1 MPLHYRLNPAILLT
15 ISLPDRCSNGPF
27 KRTPPG
33 MPPADKGPIKG
44 ESTVQQ
50 QEPGK
55 KRSPK
60 SKLGNIVV
68 NLLITLVVGAVYFYV
83 ALPALN
89 FQSGELYSF
98 IAILCVVYIICA
110 LITSGFNFGKPVQ
123 GKGVHVI
130 QLDFK
135 PKEYLAFIKKQCLPV
150 GLLLGLV
157 IVVGIIGAIVSMPI
171 FRAGAY
177 RELLTV
183 ENGDFATDIAQI
195 SFDKIPT
202 LDEASAN
209 YLGDRQMGTLSDMV
223 SQFEYSNDSTQINYQ
238 GRPVRVAPI
247 DYADIIKWF
256 TNRAQGLPA
265 YVMVDMVTQEAS
277 VVRLS
282 EGMKYSNSEPLNRNV
297 MRHLRFTYPTY
308 MFATPQFEI
317 DEEGRPWWIAPR
329 IVKTIGLFGGTDIQ
343 GAVLMDAVTGAC
355 TYYAQEDI
363 PSWVDNVYT
372 PQLIM
377 EQYDYYGTLV
387 NGFINSIFGQRDVT
401 VTTEGSNYIA
411 MNDDVYMYTGVT
423 SANADQS
430 NLGFLLSNQ
439 RTKETKFYQAPGA
452 TERAAQ
458 ASAMGEVQDL
468 GYTATFPLLLNI
480 AGEPTYFIPLL
491 DATSLVKS
499 YAMVN
504 VAQYQI
510 VVTAPSVAACEQAY
524 VQELSSEGVT
534 QPEELPQTQS
544 SGVIAEIRSAVMD
557 GNTHYFIRLEGETVY
572 YELSAA
578 DSPLAVILN
587 PGDRVTLDHAPQE
600 GEEAAILT
608 AYGVTLDQAGAAA
621 PSGESA
627 PSAQPSPTGASG
639 QGVD

>member
-1 MPLHYRLNPAILLT
+1 M
-15 ISLPDRCSNGPF
+15 
-27 KRTPPG
+27 
-33 MPPADKGPIKG
+33 G
-44 ESTVQQ
+44 EQAS
-50 QEPGK
+50 GK
-55 KRSPK
+55 KRPAR

-68 NLLITLVVGAVYFYV
+68 NLIITLVVGAIYFYV

-98 IAILCVVYIICA
+98 IGLLCVVYIICA
-110 LITSGFNFGKPVQ
+110 LITSGFDFGKPIQ

-150 GLLLGLV
+150 GILLGVV
-157 IVVGIIGAIVSMPI
+157 IVVGIIGSIISMPI

-177 RELLTV
+177 RDLLTV
-183 ENGDFATDIAQI
+183 EDGDFATDIAQI

-202 LDEASAN
+202 LDEDSAN

-247 DYADIIKWF
+247 DYADLIKWF

-265 YVMVDMVTQEAS
+265 YVIVDMVTQEAQ
-277 VVRLS
+277 VVRLPEG

-308 MFATPQFEI
+308 MFATPQFEV
-317 DEEGRPWWIAPR
+317 DEEGRPWWIVPR
-329 IVKTIGLFGGTDIQ
+329 IVKTIGLFGGTDIR
-343 GAVLMDAVTGAC
+343 GAVLMDAITGAC
-355 TYYAQEDI
+355 TYYEQENI

-372 PQLIM
+372 PALIM
-377 EQYDYYGTLV
+377 EQYDYHGTLV

-458 ASAMGEVQDL
+458 ASAQGEVQDL
-468 GYTATFPLLLNI
+468 GYIATFPLLLNI
-480 AGEPTYFIPLL
+480 DGEPTYFIPLK
-491 DATSLVKS
+491 DAANLVKS

-504 VAQYQI
+504 VSRYDI
-510 VVTAPSVAACEQAY
+510 VATGGSVTACEQEY
-524 VQELSSEGVT
+524 IRLLSDKGVT
-534 QPEELPQTQS
+534 QPDELPQTQT
-544 SGVIAEIRSAVMD
+544 SGVIEEIRSAVME

-578 DSPLAVILN
+578 DSSLAVILN
-587 PGDRVTLDHAPQE
+587 PGDRVTLDHAALE
-600 GEEAAILT
+600 DGEEATIVA
-608 AYGVTLDQAGAAA
+608 AYGVTLDQPGSGALTQAA
-621 PSGESA
+621 DP
-627 PSAQPSPTGASG
+627 AQTDDNT
-639 QGVD
+639 QGVE